1 MIPND
6 LKWLEVHTSPEQ
18 FLLFLDAF
26 RALENIMGPA
36 VYETADHAHMNV
48 DHVGA
53 NTVVDGL
60 RADVLELSF
69 VAAKQL
75 GVNLNPEIGNND
87 QKKINAILETLVVLD
102 SWEDYFGLKQIID
115 QPLNKE
121 ALFCA
126 VVQEIALVPAEE
138 ISQVIDSVK
147 DDLPGAIAT
156 IVNRK
161 IQEYNLSLDG
171 IPKWVAGA
179 THEIKK
185 LADGLS
191 SVFSK
196 PLVGIFKYVQEG
208 GDLGKPLQT
217 YADMFGA
224 EVIKEPNPAIHAYHW
239 LAMHLATGLPK
250 DTYYEKLA
258 TVFDQQY
265 HQIAVTSKIVKTLK
279 TLAS

>member
-18 FLLFLDAF
+18 FLLFVDAF

-48 DHVGA
+48 DLIGV
-53 NTVVDGL
+53 TPVIDGL
-60 RADVLELSF
+60 RNDVLELSY

-75 GVNLNPEIGNND
+75 GVNLRPDLDTNE
-87 QKKINAILETLVVLD
+87 QKLVTAVLETLVQLD
-102 SWEDYFGLKQIID
+102 GWEDYFGLKQIID
-115 QPLNKE
+115 QPLNKD

-126 VVQEIALVPAEE
+126 VVEEITRVPAADVA
-138 ISQVIDSVK
+138 IVIESVK
-147 DDLPGAIAT
+147 DELPSAIAKL
-156 IVNRK
+156 VDAK
-161 IQEYNLSLDG
+161 IKEYSLSLPG
-171 IPKWVAGA
+171 IPKWVSGA
-179 THEIKK
+179 TFEIKR

-196 PLVGIFKYVQEG
+196 PLEGIFKYVQEG
-208 GDLGKPLQT
+208 GELGKPLSV
-217 YADMFGA
+217 YADMFGSD
-224 EVIKEPNPAIHAYHW
+224 VVKESNAAIHAYHW

-250 DTYYEKLA
+250 EVYYEKLSSI
-258 TVFDQQY
+258 FDQQY
-265 HQIAVTSKIVKTLK
+265 SQIATTSKIVKTLK